1 MYQVRSLI
9 GRLNDIC
16 QPIRVLMSK
25 RHNGDKHPRYYGSTD
40 TNLSL
45 EQIRTFFGKRGSC
58 EVANWYITE
67 KLGWADC
74 RLWRFES
81 TGKFLMVLWLALAYL
96 EMRCA
101 QSEHYQNLADVIR
114 QHRNDHAQ
122 RLLEAACRLA
132 MQVSDL
138 PQVLEQFTI
147 AA

>member
-1 MYQVRSLI
+1 LYL
-9 GRLNDIC
+9 
-16 QPIRVLMSK
+16 
-25 RHNGDKHPRYYGSTD
+25 GDKHPRYYGSTD
-40 TNLSL
+40 INLSL
-45 EQIRTFFGKRGSC
+45 EETLTFFGKRWSC

-81 TGKFLMVLWLALAYL
+81 TDKFLMVLWLALAYL

-101 QSEHYQNLADVIR
+101 QTERCQNLADVIR
-114 QHRNDHAQ
+114 QHRNTHAQ

-132 MQVSDL
+132 QQVSDL